1 MSRKPKR
8 GYYVK
13 GHFVHE
19 GSELDLELKRQAKG
33 DVDVS
38 KSDLKRASDE
48 LQDLGG
54 ELLTLRAGLFKP
66 LDLPDSLKDA
76 LAEAKRLTNF
86 EAKRRQM
93 QYVGKL
99 MRKLDEEQVNAIRL
113 ALQIQ
118 KDGSAAETAT
128 LHVAEDWRNRL
139 INAET
144 GDVALTEWMAQ
155 HPNTDAQQLRALIR
169 QARKDVAKATQN
181 GNQRA
186 FREIFQLIKSTL
198 SGNVTNSDFSLTDPV
213 E

>member
-113 ALQIQ
+113 ALQVQ
-118 KDGSAAETAT
+118 KDGSAAETAA

-139 INAET
+139 ISAET